1 MLNHISKIL
10 ISLFLILSVIF
21 TSCNGQTKN
30 EINKAPLAT
39 NESYK
44 ISKPKQLYK
53 EATIDFGFQ
62 DKDGNRWF
70 GSNGEGV
77 FKYDGKVFTNYTT
90 TDGLNSNNAY
100 SIVEDQEGII
110 WVGTNKGLNRF
121 NGKSFENTPIVFK
134 NSFITPNYS
143 NNSSPTENSVWS
155 MMVDK
160 KGTLWLG
167 TDDGVYCYSEKVF
180 ARFLN
185 NYSIENK
192 DSLQLKGIFSI
203 LETSDES
210 IWFTACQ
217 SEGISKFDGKILSN
231 VIPYKDVR
239 RTDRVIQD
247 KNGNLWFACVFKGV
261 GLYDGKTFTQNVF
274 NEKSNNGPSNIL
286 EDAKGNIWFNS
297 QNGLN
302 YYDGKTVKLIDKGD
316 SIPDEKLI
324 PLFEDKSGQLWLSS
338 KRMGLYIYK
347 DGKFISFSE

>member
-1 MLNHISKIL
+1 MLHPTYKIQ
-10 ISLFLILSVIF
+10 ISLFLLLSVVF
-21 TSCNGQTKN
+21 TSCNGQTKT
-30 EINKAPLAT
+30 EINKTPLAT

-53 EATIDFGFQ
+53 EATIDFGIQ

-70 GSNGEGV
+70 VSNGEGV
-77 FKYDGKVFTNYTT
+77 FKFDGKVFTNYTT
-90 TDGLNSNNAY
+90 TDGLNSNTTY
-100 SIVEDQEGII
+100 SIVEDQEGIV

-121 NGKSFENTPIVFK
+121 NGKSFENTPIIFK
-134 NSFITPNYS
+134 NNFITPNYS

-160 KGTLWLG
+160 KGTIWLG

-180 ARFLN
+180 TRFLN
-185 NYSIENK
+185 NHSIENK

-210 IWFTACQ
+210 IWFTACE
-217 SEGISKFDGKILSN
+217 SEGISKFDGKTLSN
-231 VIPYKDVR
+231 VIPYEAAR
-239 RTDRVIQD
+239 RTGRVIQD

-261 GLYDGKTFTQNVF
+261 GLYDGKKFTQNVF
-274 NEKSNNGPSNIL
+274 NEKPNNGPSNIL
-286 EDAKGNIWFNS
+286 EDSKGNIWFNS

-302 YYDGKTVKLIDKGD
+302 YYDGKTVKIVNTCD
-316 SIPDEKLI
+316 SNSEENLI

-338 KRMGLYIYK
+338 KRMGLYMYK